1 MIEELVKRI
10 PPSMLNLPGGVL
22 HTGRRAFDNPAE
34 IYILDYHPGSNP
46 EQFPETV
53 AEQIHRVLNQEP
65 EEWSAY
71 RDESWQG
78 QPEGGRPQQKRV
90 AYLCESL
97 GLNPGIIPA
106 AQLIFRRWDAA
117 STPAAAVE
125 RQWAED
131 CWPFHQAVI
140 DRLEIR
146 IVVCLGSAARN
157 WALKKEREKT
167 GVMPEP
173 VDKFVAD
180 NKWAW
185 RSYVYPAGDRYIV
198 SLTHPVWTNWINPA
212 ADPTPMVRRAL
223 AKVRG
228 G

>member
-1 MIEELVKRI
+1 MIEELVKTI
-10 PPSMLNLPGGVL
+10 PPSMRSCPGKALGS
-22 HTGRRAFDNPAE
+22 GRRAFAGPAE

-78 QPEGGRPQQKRV
+78 QPDGSRPQQKRV
-90 AYLCESL
+90 AYLCDSL
-97 GLNPGIIPA
+97 GLNPGAIPA

-117 STPAAAVE
+117 SAPAADVE
-125 RQWAED
+125 RQWAEE

-140 DRLEIR
+140 DRLEVR
-146 IVVCLGSAARN
+146 IVVCLGQYPGN
-157 WALKKEREKT
+157 WARRKLGADPDPVAEFKESNNR
-167 GVMPEP
+167 GWDSNV
-173 VDKFVAD
+173 
-180 NKWAW
+180 WQ
-185 RSYVYPAGDRYIV
+185 AGGRYIV
-198 SLTHPVWTNWINPA
+198 SLTHPVRANWINHA
-212 ADPTPMVRRAL
+212 ADPTPMVRRVL
-223 AKVRG
+223 AEVRG